1 MTEAPEYDCI
11 VAGGGPAGM
20 MAGLL
25 FARAGCR
32 VLVLEKHGDFLRDFR
47 GDTVHPST
55 LDIFGDLG
63 LLDSF
68 LELPHSRLPR
78 LGGVFGDER
87 VAVADFSRLK
97 ARCRFIA
104 MVPQWHLLDF
114 IARAGAQLPGFE
126 LRMKA
131 EVTGLVVDGPEGGVR
146 GVTVLEQGAE
156 RRVTARLV
164 IGADGRHSRVREAA
178 GLPLKEVGAPIDVLW
193 FSLPR
198 PEGGR
203 SADAPEPLVRS
214 RGGRILV
221 TIDRGDYFQ
230 CAYVIRKGGAAQVR
244 AAGIDAF
251 RREVAATVP
260 EFAGVV
266 AQLEDVD
273 ALKLLTVRMDRLERW
288 SRPGLVMIGDGAHA
302 MSPIGGVGINLA
314 VQDAVAAANLFAGP
328 LAEGRLGEVD
338 LEALRLRRAWPAR
351 ATQALQGLIQNRL
364 LGPIL
369 ESREG
374 GEAPPDRAPLP
385 LRIVSAIPWL
395 QRRVGAVVGLG
406 LRPEHPRSPE
416 RHRLEPPGS

>member
-1 MTEAPEYDCI
+1 MGEAPEYDCVI
-11 VAGGGPAGM
+11 AGGGPAGM
-20 MAGLL
+20 IAGLL

-68 LELPHSRLPR
+68 LALPHNRLPR
-78 LGGVFGDER
+78 LGGVFGEER

-104 MVPQWHLLDF
+104 MVPQWHLLNF
-114 IARAGAQLPGFE
+114 IARTAAQLPGFE
-126 LRMKA
+126 LRMNA
-131 EVTGLVVDGPEGGVR
+131 EVTGLVEQEPGGPVT
-146 GVTVLEQGAE
+146 GVTVREEGTE

-164 IGADGRHSRVREAA
+164 IGADGRHSRVRQAA
-178 GLPLKEVGAPIDVLW
+178 GLPMKEVGAPIDVLW

-198 PEGGR
+198 PGGDTR
-203 SADAPEPLVRS
+203 GSEPEPLLRS

-244 AAGIDAF
+244 AEGIEAF
-251 RREVAATVP
+251 RRKVAETVP
-260 EFAGVV
+260 DFAGVV
-266 AQLEDVD
+266 DRLEDIE
-273 ALKLLTVRMDRLERW
+273 ALKLLTVRMDRLTKW

-302 MSPIGGVGINLA
+302 MSPVGGVGINLA
-314 VQDAVAAANLFAGP
+314 VQDAVAAANLLAGP
-328 LAEGRLGEVD
+328 LAEGRLEEVD
-338 LEALRLRRAWPAR
+338 LEALRRRRAWPTR

-369 ESREG
+369 ERG
-374 GEAPPDRAPLP
+374 DGPRARRDRAPMV
-385 LRIVSAIPWL
+385 LRLVSSLPWL

-406 LRPEHPRSPE
+406 LRPERPLSPE
-416 RHRLEPPGS
+416 RHRLTPPGG